1 MTSKVFDLVLGLIV
15 DVAFSFTNF
24 RPGLATRFPE
34 FRSRIRRRLPTFESG
49 LNSSKARCPSRPSP
63 GGGSSPRSEE
73 LIKLHNTVKLGFKEL
88 IGIGQ
93 IFTLWPGFLISR
105 KVKALNEYDQ
115 TNRLL
120 LFVCYHQKS
129 ILTEFVVIK
138 LLIILFSDSNFCAS
152 NLTIF
157 FLLT

>member
-1 MTSKVFDLVLGLIV
+1 MLHFLSQTSGRVVRLG
-15 DVAFSFTNF
+15 F
-24 RPGLATRFPE
+24 RNSGPG
-34 FRSRIRRRLPTFESG
+34 SG
-49 LNSSKARCPSRPSP
+49 EDFQH
-63 GGGSSPRSEE
+63 SSPDWTRQR
-73 LIKLHNTVKLGFKEL
+73 LDVLLTQALGRDQVQDLRKIIKLHNTVKLGLKEL